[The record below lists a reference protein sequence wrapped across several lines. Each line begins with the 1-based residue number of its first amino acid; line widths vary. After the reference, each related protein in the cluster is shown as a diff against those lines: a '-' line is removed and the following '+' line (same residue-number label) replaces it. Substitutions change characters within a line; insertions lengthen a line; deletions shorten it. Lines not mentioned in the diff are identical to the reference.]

1 MPAAAR
7 FVVALALGQLLIAA
21 WAGWAMAL
29 ARVDPTAAW
38 AHGLRALHGEAALV
52 GAWSGLAIGV
62 AWWILPRPG
71 GIRPG
76 AARLV
81 AGALLLHAGVW
92 AAGAGIRGGNL
103 AAMFG
108 LCVAA
113 SALFG
118 RLRRLPAPVRSGAAR

>member
-21 WAGWAMAL
+21 WAGWALAL
-29 ARVDPTAAW
+29 ARIDPTAAW
-38 AHGLRALHGEAALV
+38 AHGLRALHSESALI
-52 GAWSGLAIGV
+52 GAWSGLPIGV

-71 GIRPG
+71 GLRPG

-81 AGALLLHAGVW
+81 AGALLLHVGVW
-92 AAGAGIRGGNL
+92 AAGAGVGAGNL
-103 AAMFG
+103 VAMAG

-113 SALFG
+113 SPLFG
-118 RLRRLPAPVRSGAAR
+118 RLRRLPSPVGSGAAR